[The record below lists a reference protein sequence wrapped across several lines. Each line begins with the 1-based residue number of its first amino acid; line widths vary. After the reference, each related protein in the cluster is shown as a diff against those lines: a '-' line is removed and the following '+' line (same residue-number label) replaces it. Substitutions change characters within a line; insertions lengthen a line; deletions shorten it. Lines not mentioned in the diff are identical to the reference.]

1 MAAISGIGV
10 RPLPRPNFAT
20 NASHLRASARCSG
33 GKISGSAEE
42 LQSLQKASIRRRSL
56 LAGVGLLFTGTS
68 SGAFAFADEVPE
80 NYQAFVDFSDGYS
93 YYYPS
98 EWREF
103 DFRGHDSAFKD
114 RTLPLQ
120 NVRVSFK
127 PTDKTDVRDLGPMEE
142 VITNLVRN
150 VYAAPNQKTQIF
162 DMHERSINGKNY
174 WTFEYEIA
182 SSGFSRASFATIAV
196 GNGKCYTLIVGAN
209 ERRWRKLKDK
219 LRVVADSFKIF
230 DV

>member
-10 RPLPRPNFAT
+10 RPLPRPSFAPKE
-20 NASHLRASARCSG
+20 SCFRASAISSG
-33 GKISGSAEE
+33 LKINGSSEE
-42 LQSLQKASIRRRSL
+42 PQSIQKATIRRRAL
-56 LAGVGLLFTGTS
+56 LGGVGLLFTGTS
-68 SGAFAFADEVPE
+68 SGTFAFADEVPE

-142 VITNLVRN
+142 
-150 VYAAPNQKTQIF
+150 
-162 DMHERSINGKNY
+162 RSIDGKNY

-182 SSGFSRASFATIAV
+182 SSGFSRASFATIAI

-209 ERRWRKLKDK
+209 ERRWRKLKDR